1 MKKKNQKTHR
11 LLAYQSK
18 ILAVFFTKIH
28 MLANGLGVDV
38 SRIRSIDKRI
48 LQKNDISD
56 IYCLLSVIYQRIDVE
71 KPQADFTK
79 STRMYANV

>member
-1 MKKKNQKTHR
+1 
-11 LLAYQSK
+11 
-18 ILAVFFTKIH
+18 